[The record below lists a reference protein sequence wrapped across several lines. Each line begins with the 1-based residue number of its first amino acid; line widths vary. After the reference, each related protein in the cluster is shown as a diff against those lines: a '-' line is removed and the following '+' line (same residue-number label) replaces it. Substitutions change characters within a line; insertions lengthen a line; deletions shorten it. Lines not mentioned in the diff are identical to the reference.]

1 MPRFEISA
9 RHEMS
14 LGQGNWVHKGDS
26 FNINITIPNTVPGS
40 LFGNLRNRES
50 IVHQLYAQG
59 IVLPTNSCWLNAN
72 HWEIKMK

>member
-40 LFGNLRNRES
+40 LLEIYEIEKVLFVSYMPKVLFYRQ
-50 IVHQLYAQG
+50 IVVGLMQIIG
-59 IVLPTNSCWLNAN
+59 R
-72 HWEIKMK
+72 

>member
-26 FNINITIPNTVPGS
+26 FNINITIPNTVRRAF
-40 LFGNLRNRES
+40 LEIYEIES
-50 IVHQLYAQG
+50 IVRQLYAQG

>member
-26 FNINITIPNTVPGS
+26 FNINIPQ
-40 LFGNLRNRES
+40 FGIRNS
-50 IVHQLYAQG
+50 A
-59 IVLPTNSCWLNAN
+59 
-72 HWEIKMK
+72 

>member
-50 IVHQLYAQG
+50 IV
-59 IVLPTNSCWLNAN
+59 
-72 HWEIKMK
+72 